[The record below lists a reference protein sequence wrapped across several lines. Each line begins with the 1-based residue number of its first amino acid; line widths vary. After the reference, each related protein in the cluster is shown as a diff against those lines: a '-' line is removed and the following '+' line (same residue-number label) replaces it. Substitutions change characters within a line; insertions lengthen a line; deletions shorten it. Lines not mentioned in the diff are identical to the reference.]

1 MPKQELLR
9 VRADFNEVDEDNRL
23 HVLPRQ
29 ADRPDALVV
38 GARVL
43 LSDDEGSTMLGDV
56 IERTERL
63 AAIQVLPRTWRNPRA
78 PADPAWASTAISA
91 ATFTAIPEERYWL
104 FGGWG
109 QVTFLLLPHHGSRW
123 WESAEH
129 SVGSTAPTTAQPLPA
144 GR

>member
-9 VRADFNEVDEDNRL
+9 VRADFNQVDEDNRL

-78 PADPAWASTAISA
+78 PADPAWARHRHQRCHLHRDPGGAVLVVRWLGAGDIPVA
-91 ATFTAIPEERYWL
+91 A
-104 FGGWG
+104 
-109 QVTFLLLPHHGSRW
+109 
-123 WESAEH
+123 
-129 SVGSTAPTTAQPLPA
+129 AP
-144 GR
+144 R